1 MLQLPDLQEFC
12 ETYIGSH
19 LTTERFLAAMKHG
32 VRYKRDNML
41 IQCYRWFKVNG
52 AVEKEAAKEEEAE
65 ELQTDRALAHA
76 AGMIPPKR
84 LKYDKDAKIVYT
96 ETRKA
101 DITVLEPL
109 IAEEHKKKARYFI
122 PPDDVPVV
130 VTDEAENNNNSNVVM
145 DNIEK
150 ALKAKGFP
158 GRVLFRSKWVKT

>member
-1 MLQLPDLQEFC
+1 M
-12 ETYIGSH
+12 
-19 LTTERFLAAMKHG
+19 
-32 VRYKRDNML
+32 
-41 IQCYRWFKVNG
+41 G
-52 AVEKEAAKEEEAE
+52 AEAE

-76 AGMIPPKR
+76 AGMVPPKR

-101 DITVLEPL
+101 DITVFEPL

-130 VTDEAENNNNSNVVM
+130 VVTDEAENNNNSNVVM

-150 ALKAKGFP
+150 ALKKVSEISLSFKG
-158 GRVLFRSKWVKT
+158 SKN